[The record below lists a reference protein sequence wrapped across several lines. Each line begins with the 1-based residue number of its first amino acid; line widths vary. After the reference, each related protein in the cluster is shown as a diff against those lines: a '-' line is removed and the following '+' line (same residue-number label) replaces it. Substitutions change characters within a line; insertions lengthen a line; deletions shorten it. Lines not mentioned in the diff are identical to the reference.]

1 MEINSRGKYAVMA
14 VCDLS
19 RAGDERPVSLAEI
32 ADRLGISVSYL
43 EQLFASLR
51 RAGLVRSVRGPGGGY
66 FLAKPATDI
75 AIADV
80 FDAVAVPR
88 NANQDAPAGTGPLW
102 SAVGAMTR
110 DYLGR
115 VSIEQ
120 VSSGHVPRADVF
132 VIPIDREARMA
143 AD

>member
-1 MEINSRGKYAVMA
+1 MEISSRGQYAVMA

-19 RAGDERPVSLAEI
+19 RASDDRPVSLAEI

-43 EQLFASLR
+43 EQLFANLR

-66 FLAKPATDI
+66 FLAKPAADVS
-75 AIADV
+75 IADV

-88 NANQDAPAGTGPLW
+88 AVDQAAAGTGPLW
-102 SAVGAMTR
+102 AAVGGMTR

-120 VSSGHVPRADVF
+120 VSSGHVPRADVI
-132 VIPIDREARMA
+132 VIPVDREARMA